1 MTCMSRWA
9 ALLATVVVLGAAL
22 GACAGPGTQKK
33 SRSASPTPPGVA
45 AGNPDQLAAAALG
58 TWATQRDASRAL
70 GLIRQAGDLDPQR
83 ADLAWLQVRLCIELP
98 GCEPETYEARLRTLD
113 AKNGSLWL
121 GVLGRAQTRR
131 DTRAEQSLLEAMS
144 QSERFDVYWTTLVWR
159 LATALAQTNAANA
172 PAKEPPTQP
181 GTPPP
186 MPLTNALN
194 DVTGWL
200 SRLTFAAF
208 RPVSIACDQQ
218 RIADAATSTSCG
230 RIAEAMQRSDT
241 TFVEGLGLGIAQ
253 RLTPPGTASAM
264 ALDERVATLSYRS
277 QAAGAIMQAQVE
289 RDKFSAQ
296 VIELMKKLTHE
307 QDVSLAILRWAGRP
321 VTPPPDF

>member
-9 ALLATVVVLGAAL
+9 ALVALIVAL
-22 GACAGPGTQKK
+22 GACAGPGAREK
-33 SRSASPTPPGVA
+33 SPSASPAPPGVA
-45 AGNPDQLAAAALG
+45 SGNPDQLAAAALG

-98 GCEPETYEARLRTLD
+98 GCEPELYEARLRKLD
-113 AKNGSLWL
+113 PKNGSVWL
-121 GVLGRAQTRR
+121 GVLSRAQARR
-131 DTRAEQSLLEAMS
+131 DARAEQSLLEAMS
-144 QSERFDVYWTTLVWR
+144 QSERFDVYWTTLIWR

-172 PAKEPPTQP
+172 PANPPANQP

-186 MPLTNALN
+186 TPLTNSLN

-208 RPVSIACDQQ
+208 RPVSTACDQQ
-218 RIADAATSTSCG
+218 RITDAATRTSCG

-253 RLTPPGTASAM
+253 RLTPPGSASAM
-264 ALDERVATLSYRS
+264 TLDERVSTLSYRS

-289 RDKFSAQ
+289 REKFSAQ
-296 VIELMKKLTHE
+296 VVELMKKLSHE

-321 VTPPPDF
+321 VAPPPDF